1 MSARFW
7 QALSDQGCH
16 QLEIHQRKV
25 KQIKVGDLLD
35 KPFDIDMFKRRI
47 SGLLVNIQISK
58 KKW

>member
-1 MSARFW
+1 M
-7 QALSDQGCH
+7 SDQGRH

-47 SGLLVNIQISK
+47 SSLLVNIQM
-58 KKW
+58 